1 MRSISFLITLLLIS
15 SAGMLPA
22 KAQPPSSRGNRQVLL
37 EQLRPLN
44 VSEDI
49 MPMFQEGDEKSV
61 TLAVVYSLLLP
72 GMGELYAGNFSSGKY
87 FLITD
92 AGLWLGYG
100 GFRYYGQWLR
110 TDARSYATQYA
121 GANFDGKDEAFE
133 VNMGNFNSLE
143 EYNEAKLRN
152 REFDL
157 LYDPQ
162 SSYAWRW
169 ESDASRLQFK
179 NRRIRSDEVFQS
191 SRFVIGVLVLNRII
205 SAFSAGRAAAA
216 FNQDLKGESAWRLGA
231 DVAGGILN
239 PHGLELKI
247 SRTF

>member
-15 SAGMLPA
+15 STGMPPA
-22 KAQPPSSRGNRQVLL
+22 KGQATSSLGTRQVLL
-37 EQLRPLN
+37 EQLRPAN
-44 VSEDI
+44 VSGNP

-110 TDARSYATQYA
+110 TDARSYASQFA

-157 LYDPQ
+157 LYDPH
-162 SSYAWRW
+162 SSFAWRW
-169 ESDASRLQFK
+169 ESDMTRLRFK
-179 NRRIRSDEVFQS
+179 DQRIRSDEIFQS
-191 SRFVIGVLVLNRII
+191 SRFVIGALVLNRII

-216 FNQDLKGESAWRLGA
+216 YNRDLKGESAWRFGA

-239 PHGLELKI
+239 PHGLELKV

>member
-1 MRSISFLITLLLIS
+1 MRSISFLVTLLLLS
-15 SAGMLPA
+15 SAGLLPA
-22 KAQPPSSRGNRQVLL
+22 KAQVTSSHESRQAFV
-37 EQLRPLN
+37 EQLRPLD
-44 VSEDI
+44 VSGDA
-49 MPMFQEGDEKSV
+49 MPMLQEGDEKSV

-72 GMGELYAGNFSSGKY
+72 GMGELYAENFSSGKY

-152 REFDL
+152 REFDK
-157 LYDPQ
+157 LYDAQ
-162 SSYAWRW
+162 STYAWQW

-179 NRRIRSDEVFQS
+179 DQRIRSDEVFQS
-191 SRFVIGVLVLNRII
+191 SRFVIGALVLNRII

-216 FNQDLKGESAWRLGA
+216 YNRNLKGESAWRLGA